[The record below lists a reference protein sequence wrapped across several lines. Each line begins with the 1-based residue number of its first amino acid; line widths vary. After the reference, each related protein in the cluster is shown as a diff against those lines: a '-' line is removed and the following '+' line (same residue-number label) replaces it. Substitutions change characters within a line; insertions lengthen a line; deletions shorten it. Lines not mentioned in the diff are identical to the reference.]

1 MNLIKIK
8 IINCSVETYWYN
20 DLVDTWKN
28 RDKENAF
35 YAIKSKNA
43 YNLPAY
49 AIMEL
54 SPYTDNFIDTLKRV
68 NLTDA
73 IEIDTLNIEIVKS

>member
-8 IINCSVETYWYN
+8 IINCSVKTYWYN
-20 DLVDTWKN
+20 DLVDTWKH
-28 RDKENAF
+28 RDKKNAF

-43 YNLPAY
+43 HNLPAY

-54 SPYTDNFIDTLKRV
+54 SPYTDTFIDTLKRV
-68 NLTDA
+68 NSTDA